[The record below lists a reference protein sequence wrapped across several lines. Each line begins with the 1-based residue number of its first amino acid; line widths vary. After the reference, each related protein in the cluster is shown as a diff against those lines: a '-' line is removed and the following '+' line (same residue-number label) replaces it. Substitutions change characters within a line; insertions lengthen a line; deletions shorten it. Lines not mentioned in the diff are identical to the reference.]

1 MYAIQLHKFEDLKFI
16 LSLLVDYVARQE
28 TDDPN
33 VFVFIT
39 HLIPPSSG
47 QWGAF

>member
-16 LSLLVDYVARQE
+16 LSLLVDYVSRQE
-28 TDDPN
+28 TEDPN